1 MAHCHGL
8 TGAFFKGE
16 AKLTPVSRG
25 SFLQGRMRACFV
37 RMCHDMLPIKGIYHF
52 ARRSLME
59 TARLFRSGRSQAV
72 RLPKAFRFEGAAV
85 RIRRHGAAVIL
96 EPLETGWDWLDR
108 ISAPLDGDFI
118 AAALE
123 APGEQAR
130 PDLDRFD

>member
-1 MAHCHGL
+1 
-8 TGAFFKGE
+8 
-16 AKLTPVSRG
+16 V
-25 SFLQGRMRACFV
+25 
-37 RMCHDMLPIKGIYHF
+37 LPIKGTYHSS
-52 ARRSLME
+52 RRRPHVE
-59 TARLFRSGRSQAV
+59 TAKLFTSGRSQAV
-72 RLPKAFRFEGAAV
+72 RLPKAFRFEGVEV

-108 ISAPLDGDFI
+108 ISAPLDGDFV